1 MNDNLHRKIFT
12 YTKTFVKCGQP
23 EGSLRY
29 IQDIAKLKKDD
40 LSIEEIN
47 ILFGSIHTLVKR
59 TKKQWET
66 ICAIESN
73 EIKKNS
79 KYKKIACD
87 AREYVYKE
95 MYDYI
100 IIGLG
105 VIDHHLLKSVGTP
118 ELEALYLMHKA
129 DLQRILISITN
140 VDYDR
145 DIADLKDKIE
155 KSYKRAV
162 EICQEIDD
170 LSSIKAGII
179 LHYCIYVFEDNKD
192 VSTAYN
198 KANELY
204 QNANRLLNKV
214 KNKDIHKELINLLI
228 VLKQNI
234 DIWSNKLASN
244 ETVDNVNIQSQD
256 IK

>member
-1 MNDNLHRKIFT
+1 
-12 YTKTFVKCGQP
+12 
-23 EGSLRY
+23 
-29 IQDIAKLKKDD
+29 
-40 LSIEEIN
+40 
-47 ILFGSIHTLVKR
+47 
-59 TKKQWET
+59 
-66 ICAIESN
+66 
-73 EIKKNS
+73 
-79 KYKKIACD
+79 
-87 AREYVYKE
+87 
-95 MYDYI
+95 
-100 IIGLG
+100 
-105 VIDHHLLKSVGTP
+105 
-118 ELEALYLMHKA
+118 MHKA